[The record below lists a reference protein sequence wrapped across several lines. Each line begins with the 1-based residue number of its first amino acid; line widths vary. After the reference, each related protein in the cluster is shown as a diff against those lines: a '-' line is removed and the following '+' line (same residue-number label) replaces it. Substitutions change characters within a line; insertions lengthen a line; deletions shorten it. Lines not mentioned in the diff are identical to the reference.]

1 MWLGWVFALHCE
13 IRIQCTNGEPEER
26 ILWRA
31 RVGRLIGASDMV
43 GELTVCLSPMR
54 YGRDAAADDSC
65 QPFTSELGTRRETG
79 VGLNTQLIPP
89 RSLGLAWSG
98 LFTYSVA
105 LDSQIL
111 HYFA

>member
-1 MWLGWVFALHCE
+1 VAWLGFRVALRNTDTMHKWGT
-13 IRIQCTNGEPEER
+13 RRR